1 MDIQRLQISDR
12 LVDQYHILLAQLD
25 DRRLHSYFHH
35 YSQSLAKRIFT
46 GKFSFWL
53 LVIAASFSATLYIH
67 LPQLQLTLALLLPLS
82 FLLRLY
88 KVSIYRTSK
97 QLAQHLRHLEFR
109 YQGYLY
115 KFRDIM
121 PFLCQSPDEHH
132 IKALTLLKRSRDN
145 ANKDIFTKENL
156 DDDLSTYLNI
166 IISIAYALNNFYILK
181 TISGI
186 EIEGPYCPLI
196 REETSQQPI
205 SIASKKHHSEQEKI
219 LNSLLE
225 DLFKDEQLIIAG

>member
-25 DRRLHSYFHH
+25 ERRLHDYFYH
-35 YSQSLAKRIFT
+35 YSQSLAKRILTSKLFY
-46 GKFSFWL
+46 WL
-53 LVIAASFSATLYIH
+53 LAIIATFGITLSIH
-67 LPQLQLTLALLLPLS
+67 QPQLQLTLALLLPLS
-82 FLLRLY
+82 FLLLLY
-88 KVSIYRTSK
+88 QISTHRTSRK
-97 QLAQHLRHLEFR
+97 LAQHLRQLEFR

-145 ANKDIFTKENL
+145 ANKNIFTEENL

-196 REETSQQPI
+196 KEETAQQPI
-205 SIASKKHHSEQEKI
+205 SIASKKLHSEQERI